1 MVQSQTLAHIGGRIL
16 CDRTAMQFG
25 VSQSKYGHGT
35 VLTTQIDVEAKMWLE
50 SFQTVASD
58 NPPWGG
64 SGIIIV
70 LGALL
75 IMAVVGFLW
84 SKSVNRRTGHTATD
98 GSSPRFL
105 HVDAWFLAALGLCD
119 RGRVPLTW
127 VIAMGDV
134 IQHAILTRE
143 EVNGALGRLGR
154 AGYVIRHSDGTLELT
169 EAGRSVVE
177 KAGQGRGVSPY
188 EAYERVVRL
197 LGASPW
203 TPAYDPHRAGD
214 KEAAQ
219 VSEAEYDEAIRSHQ
233 SRSRSRDVR

>member
-1 MVQSQTLAHIGGRIL
+1 MR
-16 CDRTAMQFG
+16 
-25 VSQSKYGHGT
+25 
-35 VLTTQIDVEAKMWLE
+35 LE
-50 SFQTVASD
+50 SFKTLAPD

-64 SGIIIV
+64 SAIIIV

-75 IMAVVGFLW
+75 IMTVIGFLW

-98 GSSPRFL
+98 GSSPQFL
-105 HVDAWFLAALGLCD
+105 HVDAWFLAALGMCD

-127 VIAMGDV
+127 VISMGDV

-169 EAGRSVVE
+169 ETGRSLAE
-177 KAGQGRGVSPY
+177 KAQGGRGVRVY

-197 LGASPW
+197 LGAA
-203 TPAYDPHRAGD
+203 PAYNPRRAGD
-214 KEAAQ
+214 EEAEQ
-219 VSEAEYDEAIRSHQ
+219 VSEAEYDEAIRSYQ
-233 SRSRSRDVR
+233 SRSRSLDLR